1 MKLKEWLERNNLTMY
16 MIAQMAGVSRGTIK
30 NLILGRPARSGT
42 AKKIIRATLSMKD
55 PIKKEMFDK
64 ILRD

>member
-1 MKLKEWLERNNLTMY
+1 MNLKKWLERNNLTMY
-16 MIAQMAGVSRGTIK
+16 MIAKLAKVSRGTVK

-42 AKKIIRATLSMKD
+42 VKKLIRATLSMKD
-55 PIKKEMFDK
+55 PIKKEMFDR